1 MRESSPGAS
10 LAVLS
15 VCDGVAAPNW
25 TVRSSLVGC
34 LHRISLLGWIAGG
47 AAAASANVDRHRWNK
62 TETTSARDGVEEPSR
77 EPKITS
83 RKKLY
88 LRTTGATG
96 TVAAGRSH
104 PDKDRLRR
112 LAMVVRCDLV

>member
-25 TVRSSLVGC
+25 TVRNSLVGC

-47 AAAASANVDRHRWNK
+47 AATALANIDRCGRNK
-62 TETTSARDGVEEPSR
+62 TETTLARAGVEE
-77 EPKITS
+77 TS
-83 RKKLY
+83 LAPGINSKKKLY
-88 LRTTGATG
+88 LRATNANRP
-96 TVAAGRSH
+96 VADGSSQ
-104 PDKDRLRR
+104 P
-112 LAMVVRCDLV
+112 